1 MLLLHASAFPHQ
13 EIFLDR
19 TLLIIQWIWNL
30 GYLYQLTFSAL
41 LSSCLE
47 FKSLWNKNPTSWWIL
62 VSMTSHLSDLRI
74 SYNAINFGMRKKSN
88 HLLLLCSCS
97 TSLIQFVSTWWAM
110 DACYIKKQT
119 KKTNNQVNKHNTS
132 KDRVKYK
139 GRHNIRDIKC
149 VKWFFL
155 YTSSVQHQECIQGW
169 SHLAMWPI

>member
-1 MLLLHASAFPHQ
+1 MLLLHASTFPHQ
-13 EIFLDR
+13 EIFLHKA
-19 TLLIIQWIWNL
+19 LLIIQWIWNL

-62 VSMTSHLSDLRI
+62 VSMTSHLSDFRI

-110 DACYIKKQT
+110 DACYIKKKDKQSS
-119 KKTNNQVNKHNTS
+119 KQFKHNTS

-139 GRHNIRDIKC
+139 GSN
-149 VKWFFL
+149 V
-155 YTSSVQHQECIQGW
+155 
-169 SHLAMWPI
+169 